1 MMVILLV
8 YHAGMKSPGLESSWL
23 KSLGLKGLG
32 LKLGVE
38 KSGVEISFNPPDNC
52 SVWKIQQVFCLIFCA
67 HVNSNKGLWRPSEVD
82 EMNIHSQDNKNHWFL
97 TRMSLNHEKLLVW
110 NVSIWVRWPCRTD
123 LCQLVIITFQYDI
136 RMRFDLVRAIMFSG
150 GKIFLSLLIKP
161 AALRNQISIHC
172 NSWNWPELK
181 FCWSGNKMQ

>member
-1 MMVILLV
+1 MLIVIKGCGGQV
-8 YHAGMKSPGLESSWL
+8 RWMKWTFILRIIKIIGFWL
-23 KSLGLKGLG
+23 
-32 LKLGVE
+32 
-38 KSGVEISFNPPDNC
+38 
-52 SVWKIQQVFCLIFCA
+52 
-67 HVNSNKGLWRPSEVD
+67 H
-82 EMNIHSQDNKNHWFL
+82 
-97 TRMSLNHEKLLVW
+97 RMSLNQLWVW

-136 RMRFDLVRAIMFSG
+136 RMRFDLVRALMFSG

-181 FCWSGNKMQ
+181 FCWSTDFWIDRPWLK